1 MPDVRCA
8 FGLVGQ
14 RTRRSSLT
22 PSVSRLPA
30 FWRPVL
36 PARCQPGVIR
46 PTVTSPVPGV
56 SSAAGSPVPAA
67 FFGARPGKSNTQTIS
82 RASALPVLTPRRHVP
97 TSLLGRAPLLAPHF
111 SSPTMASARAAGLTK
126 ACNAQSYSLALH
138 RCTVVRNA
146 FETPRAI
153 GLRRATTPSACPGTR
168 TNFNGRT

>member
-22 PSVSRLPA
+22 PSVSRPPP

-36 PARCQPGVIR
+36 PARYQRGVIR
-46 PTVTSPVPGV
+46 PTVASPVPGV
-56 SSAAGSPVPAA
+56 SSTAGLPVPAA

-82 RASALPVLTPRRHVP
+82 RASALSVLTPRRRVSI
-97 TSLLGRAPLLAPHF
+97 SLSGWAPILAPHC
-111 SSPTMASARAAGLTK
+111 SSPTWEGARAAGLTK
-126 ACNAQSYSLALH
+126 ACNAQPYRLALH
-138 RCTVVRNA
+138 RCTVVRTPFA
-146 FETPRAI
+146 FPRAS
-153 GLRRATTPSACPGTR
+153 GLRRATPSACSRTH